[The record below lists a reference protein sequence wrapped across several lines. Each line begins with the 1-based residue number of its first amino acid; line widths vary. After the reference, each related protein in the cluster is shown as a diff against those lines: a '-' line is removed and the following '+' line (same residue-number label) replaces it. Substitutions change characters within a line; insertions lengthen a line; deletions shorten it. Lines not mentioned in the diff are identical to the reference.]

1 MPLRG
6 DCNDLCDIEAAGDLR
21 DRGGVAGSRSCRGIE
36 DHRDVVP
43 RPRLAHQLRLT
54 RRRMEA
60 GPAGE
65 DDRSRPRRDLLGV
78 GEASRADGVKSRV
91 ASTRIA
97 EDGDDVTLSR
107 RQCLRL

>member
-1 MPLRG
+1 MPPRG
-6 DCNDLCDIEAAGDLR
+6 DCDDLGDVEAAGDLR
-21 DRGGVAGSRSCRGIE
+21 DRGGVVGSRSGRGIE

-54 RRRMEA
+54 RRRVPA

-65 DDRSRPRRDLLGV
+65 DDRARPRGDLLGV

-91 ASTRIA
+91 P
-97 EDGDDVTLSR
+97 SR
-107 RQCLRL
+107 E